1 MHKSS
6 RELRLI
12 RTQFV
17 RAMATDDNAMPLAA
31 IKRLSEL
38 VEVAIVKAGGQRALA
53 RRTGISQSTISKWL
67 TQQGR
72 EWPLMGH
79 LQGIAK
85 YLGMPL
91 GEFLNYLERGGNV
104 PENVTVTDL
113 INNIESQ
120 DSLSY
125 GDAMRLNAAIAKKA
139 LEGKT
144 DTEPLSS
151 HAL

>member
-6 RELRLI
+6 RGLRLI
-12 RTQFV
+12 RTQFMS
-17 RAMATDDNAMPLAA
+17 AMATDDNAMPLAA
-31 IKRLSEL
+31 IERLSDLTEQ
-38 VEVAIVKAGGQRALA
+38 AIAKAGGQRALA

-67 TQQGR
+67 TGQGR

-79 LQGIAK
+79 LQGIAR

-91 GEFLNYLERGGNV
+91 GEFLNYLERGGNL

-151 HAL
+151 PAL